1 MSLKAFND
9 KLNFGSRS
17 ISGSNWGLYFIVPRA
32 DSAVASVGVVT
43 ATGLLGMKAAYANHY
58 LVNGTTF
65 PDLML
70 FDDTVLEQ
78 GTSAVKCAGFFGN
91 DWSIENGDFEWK

>member
-1 MSLKAFND
+1 M
-9 KLNFGSRS
+9 GPE
-17 ISGSNWGLYFIVPRA
+17 Y
-32 DSAVASVGVVT
+32 T
-43 ATGLLGMKAAYANHY
+43 MKAAYANHY

-70 FDDTVLEQ
+70 FDETVLVQ

-91 DWSIENGDFEWK
+91 DWSIEKGDFEWE

>member
-1 MSLKAFND
+1 M
-9 KLNFGSRS
+9 
-17 ISGSNWGLYFIVPRA
+17 
-32 DSAVASVGVVT
+32 
-43 ATGLLGMKAAYANHY
+43 GMKAAYANHY

-70 FDDTVLEQ
+70 FDETVLVQ

-91 DWSIENGDFEWK
+91 DWSIEKGDFEWE